1 MEVVCKCTVVTIV
14 SRTVINTHDR
24 HFYLILNTPPRW
36 RSRLEHSPRM
46 RKVWE
51 FESQLRQTLVET
63 AALRKARQ
71 EVYVSRV
78 LGDDHYKRMP
88 RVTVGVAR

>member
-1 MEVVCKCTVVTIV
+1 MAQ
-14 SRTVINTHDR
+14 SRWH
-24 HFYLILNTPPRW
+24 
-36 RSRLEHSPRM
+36 RM

-63 AALRKARQ
+63 AALPKARQ
-71 EVYVSRV
+71 EVYLSRV

-88 RVTVGVAR
+88 RVTEGVA